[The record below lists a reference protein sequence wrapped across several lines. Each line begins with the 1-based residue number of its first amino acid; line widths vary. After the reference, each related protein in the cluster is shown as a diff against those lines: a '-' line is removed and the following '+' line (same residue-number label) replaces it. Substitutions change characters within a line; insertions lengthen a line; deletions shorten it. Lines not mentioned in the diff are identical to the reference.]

1 MRSIAGTELSR
12 ETYISYLHADYAR
25 LLECLPSEPTA
36 VPSCPGWSTK
46 DLAKHMAQVYLRMAF
61 VIETGDEPTAKEHLA
76 GIPRTEDPLEFMGLG
91 FAAIAKALDIKRP
104 ERKTWSWHHSDNT
117 VDFWFRRMAHET
129 VIHRID
135 AELACA
141 GVTSIPADLALDG
154 VDEVLD
160 FLPLLGSWEGAPSLA
175 FGIVSIMAHSAN
187 GSAVSKNVHWDVE
200 FTAEKATVTKAD
212 NVHPDARLIISGTAE
227 AMDLYLWGRIDSSD
241 SRVTLTGDGE
251 ETFKQLM
258 QVAVL

>member
-12 ETYISYLHADYAR
+12 QSYISYLTADYAR
-25 LLECLPSEPTA
+25 LLECLPAEPVA
-36 VPSCPGWSTK
+36 VPSCPGWSTN
-46 DLAKHMAQVYLRMAF
+46 DLAKHMGHVYLGQAY
-61 VIETGDEPTAKEHLA
+61 VIETGVKAEAKEHLA
-76 GIPRTEDPLEFMGLG
+76 PYARTENVLEFMGWG
-91 FAAIAKALDIKRP
+91 FSAIIKALDVSRP

-135 AELACA
+135 AELAC
-141 GVTSIPADLALDG
+141 GLVTTIAEDLALDG

-160 FLPLLGSWEGAPSLA
+160 FLPLLGSWESAPNQA
-175 FGIVSIMAHSAN
+175 FGIVSICALGA
-187 GSAVSKNVHWDVE
+187 KQDTHWEIE
-200 FTAEKATVTKAD
+200 FTADKAAVVKAEGV
-212 NVHPDARLIISGTAE
+212 NPLARLKISGSPE

-241 SRVTLTGDGE
+241 PRITLIDEGE
-251 ETFKQLM
+251 DTFKQLM